1 MDCICVTGTGPD
13 GMPGYYSNYGPGVN
27 ISAPGGDYYLN
38 TETSRSR
45 ILSTFIS
52 EVGTQY
58 GDYTYMDGTSMAC
71 PHVSGVA
78 ALGLAYAKKLGKTFT
93 REEFTSMLLSSVNDL
108 DTKLSAGYKF
118 LGYDASTGAEL
129 PMRPYSTYQHQMG
142 TGSIDAWK
150 FMMNIEG
157 TPSLMVKVGDEG
169 RYSLKNFFGEAADRM
184 TYSSVEMSSADM
196 KALGITSK
204 PKIVN
209 GKLVLNPS
217 NVGSAKITIKA
228 IAGGNQV
235 AGNQMGDW
243 TGNGDIVTLPNDN
256 GIVGGMY
263 ITKTISILSRGVSS
277 ENGGWL

>member
-1 MDCICVTGTGPD
+1 
-13 GMPGYYSNYGPGVN
+13 
-27 ISAPGGDYYLN
+27 
-38 TETSRSR
+38 
-45 ILSTFIS
+45 
-52 EVGTQY
+52 
-58 GDYTYMDGTSMAC
+58 
-71 PHVSGVA
+71 
-78 ALGLAYAKKLGKTFT
+78 
-93 REEFTSMLLSSVNDL
+93 
-108 DTKLSAGYKF
+108 
-118 LGYDASTGAEL
+118 
-129 PMRPYSTYQHQMG
+129 
-142 TGSIDAWK
+142 
-150 FMMNIEG
+150 
-157 TPSLMVKVGDEG
+157 MVRVGDEG
-169 RYSLKNFFGEAADRM
+169 RYSLKNFFGEAADRL
-184 TYSSVEMSSADM
+184 TYTSVEMSSADM